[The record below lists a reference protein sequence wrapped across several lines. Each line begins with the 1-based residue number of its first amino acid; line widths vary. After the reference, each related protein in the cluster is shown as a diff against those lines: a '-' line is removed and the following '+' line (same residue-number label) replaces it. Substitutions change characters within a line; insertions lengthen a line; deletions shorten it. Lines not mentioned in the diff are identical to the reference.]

1 MSRAATLV
9 IDNWLLQ
16 EVGATLQNGLTDD
29 HRVEVVASE
38 TSGYEAHPVPSAGIQ
53 VEELLQFLNAI
64 VLSDE
69 LIVEASA
76 TQTWGNAD
84 HHFASLLDAKILTA
98 RQFSEA
104 RSEWLPIRKCVEEL
118 LCFSPQLSDDFTKYR
133 ANWKPG
139 INHPIFSTLMWGTA
153 GMIARSQHLGVPYLS
168 HPSRSRLIAL
178 GNLSPHRQNAQE
190 IVQRFITTERI
201 KLFDR
206 ITAGQKTRAVT
217 LNLPSLALEV
227 IAESKD
233 REQLIPTALQLREKY
248 RHLREWIGEY
258 QQALDAKPEDAAKRM
273 AILEAAAS
281 DVERL
286 FTGSWWTKLS
296 INLGMSLTDLIP
308 ALPIGAII
316 QRNRPGSIRSAVS
329 KIIKRPC
336 DEPLLGKL
344 FTLLDCDSPKLRA
357 QTTKHLLG

>member
-1 MSRAATLV
+1 MDNATKLV

-16 EVGATLQNGLTDD
+16 EVGETLQSGLLDD
-29 HRVEVVASE
+29 NRVEVVASE
-38 TSGYEAHPVPSAGIQ
+38 TNGYEAQPVPSAGIQ

-64 VLSDE
+64 ILSDE

-76 TQTWGNAD
+76 TQTWAD
-84 HHFASLLDAKILTA
+84 TDHYFDSLLDAKILTA
-98 RQFSEA
+98 KQFSET
-104 RSEWLPIRKCVEEL
+104 RDQWLPTRKCVEEL
-118 LCFSPQLSDDFTKYR
+118 LCFSPQLSDDFAKFRT
-133 ANWKPG
+133 NWKPG
-139 INHPIFSTLMWGTA
+139 INHPVFSTLMWGTA

-168 HPSRSRLIAL
+168 HPSRGRLIAL

-217 LNLPSLALEV
+217 LSLPSLALEV

-233 REQLIPTALQLREKY
+233 REQLIPVALQLRDKY
-248 RHLREWIGEY
+248 RRLREWIGEY
-258 QQALDAKPEDAAKRM
+258 QWALDTKPEDAAKKM
-273 AILEAAAS
+273 AVLEAAAS
-281 DVERL
+281 DIERL

-316 QRNRPGSIRSAVS
+316 QRNRPGGIRSAVS

-336 DEPLLGKL
+336 DEPLLEKL